1 MRKKDFLVPQAPT
14 LLTHLPQLQQHI
26 KQEIAPATAEDAD
39 TAAMANI
46 KSQFDMD
53 LESEIMTFD

>member
-1 MRKKDFLVPQAPT
+1 

-26 KQEIAPATAEDAD
+26 KQENNTPATAEDAD